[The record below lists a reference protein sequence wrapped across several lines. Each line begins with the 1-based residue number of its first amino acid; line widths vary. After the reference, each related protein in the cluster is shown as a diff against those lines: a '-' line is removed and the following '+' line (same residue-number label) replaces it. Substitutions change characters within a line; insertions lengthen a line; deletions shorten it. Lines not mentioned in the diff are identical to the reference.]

1 LAALGIDTVQPFE
14 VEDLLTQARY
24 TWRGARNY
32 VELRPQEMPAHVFRV
47 SPLVR
52 HEVQPA
58 AASAL
63 A

>member
-1 LAALGIDTVQPFE
+1 M
-14 VEDLLTQARY
+14 
-24 TWRGARNY
+24 WHGARNY